1 MSPQTEAAGTIE
13 GVITDLTR
21 LVTWMPVSQAQ
32 HQAAA
37 DILDRLA
44 IELCEAAALLRKV

>member
-1 MSPQTEAAGTIE
+1 MSSHTEAAGTIE

-32 HQAAA
+32 CQAAA

-44 IELCEAAALLRKV
+44 TELTEAATLLRKV